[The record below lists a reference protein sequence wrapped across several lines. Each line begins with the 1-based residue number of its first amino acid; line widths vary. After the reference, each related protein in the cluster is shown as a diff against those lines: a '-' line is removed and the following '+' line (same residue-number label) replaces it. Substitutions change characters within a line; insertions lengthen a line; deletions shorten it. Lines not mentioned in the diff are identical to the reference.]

1 MWSTALFAVFR
12 MIEDLK
18 WDINIKKLKPL
29 FDFVFMTI
37 SIYQEANER
46 SYRDYFQG
54 RGVGS

>member
-1 MWSTALFAVFR
+1 MGH
-12 MIEDLK
+12 K
-18 WDINIKKLKPL
+18 YKKLKPL

-46 SYRDYFQG
+46 SYRDSFQG

>member
-1 MWSTALFAVFR
+1 MGH
-12 MIEDLK
+12 K
-18 WDINIKKLKPL
+18 YKKKLKPL
-29 FDFVFMTI
+29 FNFVFMTI